1 MTNFK
6 VIEIFLG
13 LFIDF
18 FLFVGSYIS
27 LEHINDDNCFMKLEE
42 KDENYRSIKEIIQN
56 LSVNKLN
63 NKNNLTCTIERIYD
77 KLKDSDQNSLTDTNL
92 FSIIFLSSCAM
103 LTFGLC
109 IGWSLLVYYRRF
121 KQYRIKKQQQK
132 ELECCVRRILDKSP
146 IIIFNSK
153 NKDEHFIDDDSV
165 CAICLESFIDN
176 EKLRKLCKIKLIFF
190 FLFSMY
196 FFFYRSSMFTL
207 FSYYMY

>member
-1 MTNFK
+1 M
-6 VIEIFLG
+6 
-13 LFIDF
+13 
-18 FLFVGSYIS
+18 FVGSYIS
-27 LEHINDDNCFMKLEE
+27 LEHINDDNCFIKLEE
-42 KDENYRSIKEIIQN
+42 KDENYRQIKEIIQN

-77 KLKDSDQNSLTDTNL
+77 KLKDSDQNSLTDTSL

-132 ELECCVRRILDKSP
+132 ELECCVRQILDKSP

-176 EKLRKLCKIKLIFF
+176 EKLRKLGKIKINFIFF
-190 FLFSMY
+190 YFLY
-196 FFFYRSSMFTL
+196 IFFYRSSMFTL